1 MTECASY
8 ALYILLLAWYLT
20 RRKDNILSDV
30 LDVVMVY
37 SYLHGDSKF
46 AKSIHA
52 STALIEDVDI
62 ADWKIS
68 QTHQL
73 KLIRA
78 YIEFASTKS
87 LKIKSAL
94 ESYLELS
101 EGKAKKKQI
110 KNSN

>member
-1 MTECASY
+1 
-8 ALYILLLAWYLT
+8 
-20 RRKDNILSDV
+20 
-30 LDVVMVY
+30 MVY

-46 AKSIHA
+46 VKNIQS
-52 STALIEDVDI
+52 STALIEEVDI

-68 QTHQL
+68 QAHQL

-94 ESYLELS
+94 ESYLEIS
-101 EGKAKKKQI
+101 EGKKKKKQM
-110 KNSN
+110 KNAN

>member
-1 MTECASY
+1 
-8 ALYILLLAWYLT
+8 
-20 RRKDNILSDV
+20 
-30 LDVVMVY
+30 MVY
-37 SYLHGDSKF
+37 SYLHCDSKF

-94 ESYLELS
+94 ESYLEIS
-101 EGKAKKKQI
+101 AGKTKKKQI